1 MLTQITITD
10 LAIVDYLDLP
20 LPDGMSVITGETGVG
35 KSIMLDGLALTLG
48 QRAEINQIASGKNT
62 AEVSAEFDIS
72 KLPAA
77 RDWLVEKEISIQDNM
92 VLLRRIIRSD
102 GRNRAFINGSP
113 TTLNE
118 LKSLG
123 ELLIDIHAQ
132 HEHQSLLKKPTQRK
146 LLDEY
151 CGAQKL
157 ADEVKLLHSHY
168 QENRKRL
175 REKLTASDENNDKLQ
190 LLTYQAS
197 EITELALEPGEL
209 ENLEAEHNLL
219 SRAEHH
225 INNASLATELI
236 NSDTEKTIIGQLNQV
251 NNLMD
256 QIEDATVENLRELL
270 KDSII
275 QIEEVSKDLR
285 RYVERYP
292 VNPARLAEI
301 ELRLS
306 QIHDIARK
314 HKIQPRDLAALSETL
329 AAQLK
334 ALQDNHE
341 DIITLE
347 QELKSLRLQ
356 YQESARLLSE
366 LRTSKAPELEAKVTK
381 LLHKMGMNNSYLTVS
396 LTPLQDSDF
405 RSMGGEEI
413 EFLVSTNPGQAPL
426 PLNKIASGGE
436 LSRISLAIQVV
447 TADTTAVPTL
457 VFDEVDV
464 GIGGGIASIVGS
476 LLRDLSKS
484 AQILCVTHLP
494 QVAAQ
499 GEHHFKVSKSENSN
513 HTEINQLCQ
522 NDRIEEIARMLGG
535 VSITKRSIA
544 HASEM
549 LIESQAGSTSN

>member
-77 RDWLVEKEISIQDNM
+77 RDWLIEKEISIQDNM

>member
-113 TTLNE
+113 TTLIE

-197 EITELALEPGEL
+197 EITELALGPGEL

-513 HTEINQLCQ
+513 HTEINQLRQ

-549 LIESQAGSTSN
+549 LIESQAGSTSS

>member
-77 RDWLVEKEISIQDNM
+77 RDWLIEKEISIQDNM

-113 TTLNE
+113 TTLIE
-118 LKSLG
+118 LKSFG

-209 ENLEAEHNLL
+209 ESLEAEHNLL

-236 NSDTEKTIIGQLNQV
+236 NSDADKTIIGQLNQV

-256 QIEDATVENLRELL
+256 QIEDTTIENLRELL

-301 ELRLS
+301 EFRLS

-334 ALQDNHE
+334 ALEDNHE

-366 LRTSKAPELEAKVTK
+366 LRTSKAPQLEAKVTK

-476 LLRDLSKS
+476 LLRDLSNS

-513 HTEINQLCQ
+513 HTEINLLCQ

>member
-113 TTLNE
+113 TTLIE

-197 EITELALEPGEL
+197 EITELALGPGEL

-513 HTEINQLCQ
+513 HTKINQLCQ